1 MKKFS
6 LTDLLIFVISA
17 ELVGAFSALL
27 SGGFTDIYA
36 KLTRPPFSPPAA
48 VFSIVWTVLYA
59 LMGISAY
66 LVWRADTQDSR
77 HALGVY
83 AIQLVINFSW
93 SIVFFRFEAL
103 LAAAIVAVLLLAAVG
118 VMVWSFFG
126 VNKKSA
132 YLQLPYLAWSLF
144 AAYLAA
150 GTYLLNR

>member
-6 LTDLLIFVISA
+6 LTDLLIFIVSA

-27 SGGFTDIYA
+27 SGGFTDIYNR
-36 KLTRPPFSPPAA
+36 LTRSPFSPPAT
-48 VFSIVWTVLYA
+48 VFPIVWTVLYA

-66 LVWRADTQDSR
+66 LVWRADTRASR
-77 HALGVY
+77 RALGVY
-83 AIQLVINFSW
+83 AIQLAINFSW

-118 VMVWSFFG
+118 SMVWSFFG
-126 VNKKSA
+126 VNKKAA

-150 GTYLLNR
+150 GTYLLHR

>member
-6 LTDLLIFVISA
+6 LTDLLIFVVSA

-27 SGGFTDIYA
+27 SGGFTDLYA
-36 KLTRPPFSPPAA
+36 QLVRPPLSPPAA
-48 VFSIVWTVLYA
+48 VFPIVWTVLYA

-66 LVWRADTQDSR
+66 LVWREDTRASHR
-77 HALGVY
+77 ALGVY
-83 AIQLVINFSW
+83 AIQLAINFSW

-118 VMVWSFFG
+118 TM
-126 VNKKSA
+126 
-132 YLQLPYLAWSLF
+132 QLPYLAWSLF

>member
-17 ELVGAFSALL
+17 ELVGALSALL
-27 SGGFTDIYA
+27 SGGYTDLYA
-36 KLTRPPFSPPAA
+36 ELTRPPLSPPAE
-48 VFSIVWTVLYA
+48 VFPVVWTVLYA

-66 LVWRADTQDSR
+66 LVWREDTQASR
-77 HALGVY
+77 RAIGVY
-83 AIQLVINFSW
+83 VVQLAINFSW

-103 LAAAIVAVLLLAAVG
+103 FAAAVVAVLLLAAVA
-118 VMVWSFFG
+118 VMVYSFWG
-126 VNKKSA
+126 VSKKAA

-150 GTYLLNR
+150 GTFLLNR